1 MTLLL
6 VLIGVLLLFIFGSLL
21 LVMFVFN
28 QAKSLTPEKA
38 KEPAAAKPM
47 PFPWKAMMLPLVIF
61 LLVAVMVLWFYG
73 KLPQEVASRFAADGT
88 PSAWTTRGTLIMWA
102 LLPQLMLTLLAVM
115 VAWGVTRIGALGHS
129 AEGVGIKLDNLL
141 LVMGNMIA
149 IPQLILGFA
158 MLNTFGYNAYQVRIV
173 PLWAVVLIIA
183 IAGAV
188 TLGAFFITT
197 IRKVWLKN
205 NK

>member
-1 MTLLL
+1 VTLLL

-28 QAKSLTPEKA
+28 QAKSITPEKA
-38 KEPAAAKPM
+38 KEPTAVKPS
-47 PFPWKAMMLPLVIF
+47 PFPWKAVMLPLVIL
-61 LLVAVMVLWFYG
+61 LLVVVMVVWFYG

-88 PSAWTTRGTLIMWA
+88 PSAWTMRGTLIMWA

-115 VAWGVTRIGALGHS
+115 VAWGVIRIGALGHS
-129 AEGVGIKLDNLL
+129 AEEAGIKLDNLL

-158 MLNTFGYNAYQVRIV
+158 MLNTFGYNAYQARIV
-173 PLWAVVLIIA
+173 PLRAVVLIIA
-183 IAGAV
+183 ITGAV
-188 TLGAFFITT
+188 MLGVFFITT
-197 IRKVWLKN
+197 VRKVWLKD

>member
-38 KEPAAAKPM
+38 KDSVVAKSS
-47 PFPWKAMMLPLVIF
+47 PFPWKAVMLPLVIL
-61 LLVAVMVLWFYG
+61 LLVVVMVLWFYG

-88 PSAWTTRGTLIMWA
+88 PSTWTTRGTLMMWA

-129 AEGVGIKLDNLL
+129 AEEAGIKLDNLL

-183 IAGAV
+183 ITGAV
-188 TLGAFFITT
+188 MLGAFFITT
-197 IRKVWLKN
+197 VRKVWLKD

>member
-28 QAKSLTPEKA
+28 QAKSITSEKA
-38 KEPAAAKPM
+38 KEPTAVKPSL
-47 PFPWKAMMLPLVIF
+47 FPLKAVMLPLVIL
-61 LLVAVMVLWFYG
+61 LLVVVMVLWFYG
-73 KLPQEVASRFAADGT
+73 KLPQEVASRFATDGT
-88 PSAWTTRGTLIMWA
+88 PSAWTTRGTLMMWA

-129 AEGVGIKLDNLL
+129 AEEAGIKLDNLL

-188 TLGAFFITT
+188 MLGAFFITT
-197 IRKVWLKN
+197 MRKVWLKD